1 MHAWVARRQWE
12 STTRASTMRAVPGSG
27 TLWLWPSP
35 ASPRARSCCGTRGGC
50 ASARSARTTRP
61 LVALFDRL
69 GRDTVYQRFFTAKK
83 RLPPDWARRLA
94 TVDYGRRLALVAEH
108 DAGDGPELVGVARW
122 DPTDDPAT
130 AEVAVVVEDRW
141 QNQGLGTALLADL
154 LRTAGARGISRF
166 RAWVLADNARMLRL
180 LARVAEVRERHTRRG
195 VTELLLTRRDAGG
208 PGGPAAGA

>member
-1 MHAWVARRQWE
+1 
-12 STTRASTMRAVPGSG
+12 
-27 TLWLWPSP
+27 
-35 ASPRARSCCGTRGGC
+35 
-50 ASARSARTTRP
+50 
-61 LVALFDRL
+61 
-69 GRDTVYQRFFTAKK
+69 YQRFFTAKK

-195 VTELLLTRRDAGG
+195 VTELLLTRRHARVPLHESEDPVQFVGEIEGGHHGAAAKKGGEAGT
-208 PGGPAAGA
+208 AAQPNKVERFGQNRLAGLPRWGQPRRLGCRPWVVTVAAAQESDLKA